1 MTETPTMATS
11 LHPCHPDMPPV
22 CILGGSGFV
31 GLHICNRLS
40 QLGVRAK
47 VLTRKREAHPDLLV
61 IPHITAIEGDVFDTR
76 FLQQQLTGCHTVI
89 NLIGILN
96 EKGHNGAG
104 FRRVH
109 VDLARQVADACRN
122 AGVARLL
129 HMSALNADASHGPSH
144 YLRSKGEGENIVHT
158 YASERLRVTSFQPS
172 VIFGAEDSFFN
183 RFAALLKITP
193 LAFPLACPQSRFAP
207 VYVGDVADAF
217 ISAIDDKS
225 TFGQRIP
232 LCGPG
237 EYSLR
242 ELVSY
247 TAQQLGLRRR
257 IIGLPDGLS
266 KLQAAIFE
274 WLPGKPFSLD
284 NYHSLQVDSVC
295 HEHEPMPTSIEAVV
309 PSYIGGQNIHYE
321 YDCYRKYRHGK
332 HRRDKHPRSLNK
344 KP

>member
-1 MTETPTMATS
+1 MTEALIMATN
-11 LHPCHPDMPPV
+11 LHPCDPDMPPV

-31 GLHICNRLS
+31 GLHICNRLA
-40 QLGVRAK
+40 QRGVPVR
-47 VLTRKREAHPDLLV
+47 VITRKREAHPDLLL
-61 IPHITAIEGDVFDTR
+61 IPGITAVEGDVFDRR
-76 FLQQQLTGCHTVI
+76 FLEQQFIGCRTVI

-96 EKGHNGAG
+96 EKGHNGEG

-109 VDLARQVADACRN
+109 AELPRMVVEASRN
-122 AGVARLL
+122 TGVSRLL
-129 HMSALNADASHGPSH
+129 HMSALNADASNGPSH

-158 YASERLRVTSFQPS
+158 YASERLHVTSFQPS

-183 RFAALLKITP
+183 RFATLLKMTP

-217 ISAIDDKS
+217 INAIDDKS
-225 TFGQRIP
+225 TYGQRIP

-247 TAQQLGLRRR
+247 TAQQLGLRRW
-257 IIGLPDGLS
+257 IIGLPDSLS

-274 WLPGKPFSLD
+274 WLPGRPFSLD
-284 NYHSLQVDSVC
+284 NYRSLQVDSVC
-295 HEHEPMPTSIEAVV
+295 HQHEPMPTRIEAVV
-309 PSYIGGQNIHYE
+309 PSYIGRQNIHYE
-321 YDCYRKYRHGK
+321 YNCYRKHQRVK
-332 HRRDKHPRSLNK
+332 RPRRLNK

>member
-1 MTETPTMATS
+1 MATT
-11 LHPCHPDMPPV
+11 LHPCHPDAPPV

-31 GLHICNRLS
+31 GQHICNRLS
-40 QLGVRAK
+40 QLGLRVR
-47 VLTRKREAHPDLLV
+47 VITRKREAHPDLLL
-61 IPHITAIEGDVFDTR
+61 IPDVTVVEGSVFDRR
-76 FLQQQLTGCHTVI
+76 FLEQQFSGCHTVI

-96 EKGHNGAG
+96 ETGHNGEG

-109 VDLARQVADACRN
+109 TELPKLVIDACRN
-122 AGVARLL
+122 TGVARLL
-129 HMSALNADASHGPSH
+129 HMSALNADASNGPSH

-158 YASERLRVTSFQPS
+158 YASERLHVTSFQPS

-193 LAFPLACPQSRFAP
+193 LAFPLACPHSRFAP

-217 ISAIDDKS
+217 IKAIDNKS
-225 TFGQRIP
+225 TYSQRIP

-247 TAQQLGLRRR
+247 TAQQLGLRRW
-257 IIGLPDGLS
+257 IIGLPDSVS

-284 NYHSLQVDSVC
+284 NYRSLQVDSVC
-295 HEHEPMPTSIEAVV
+295 HQHEPMPTCIESVV
-309 PSYIGGQNIHYE
+309 PSYIGRQNIHHE
-321 YDCYRKYRHGK
+321 YDCYRKHRRGKHRHGK
-332 HRRDKHPRSLNK
+332 RPHRLNK

>member
-1 MTETPTMATS
+1 MHDPIPFDRTPN
-11 LHPCHPDMPPV
+11 PV
-22 CILGGSGFV
+22 CVLGGSGFV
-31 GLHICNRLS
+31 GLHICNRLAQRDIPVTVVS
-40 QLGVRAK
+40 
-47 VLTRKREAHPDLLV
+47 RKPEAHPGLLV
-61 IPHITAIEGDVFDTR
+61 IPGIRVITGDVFQRDL
-76 FLQQQLTGCHTVI
+76 LQRAFSGCRTVI
-89 NLIGILN
+89 NLVGILN
-96 EKGHNGAG
+96 ESGHRGDG

-109 VDLARQVADACRN
+109 AELPRLVVDACRHS
-122 AGVARLL
+122 GVSRLL
-129 HMSALNADASHGPSH
+129 HMSALNADAGNGPSH

-158 YASERLRVTSFQPS
+158 YASERLQVTSFRPS

-217 ISAIDDKS
+217 IKAIDDKS
-225 TFGQRIP
+225 TYGQRIP

-247 TAQQLGLRRR
+247 TAQQLGLRRW
-257 IIGLPDGLS
+257 IIGLPDSLS

-284 NYHSLQVDSVC
+284 NYRSLQVDSVC
-295 HEHEPMPTSIEAVV
+295 HQHEPMPTRIEAVV
-309 PSYIGGQNIHYE
+309 PSYIGRQNIHCE
-321 YDCYRKYRHGK
+321 YNCYRT
-332 HRRDKHPRSLNK
+332 HRRDKYPRNLNQ